1 MTKALTPTNKKQRI
15 IQAASSVFC
24 RKGFAAARMVE
35 VAMEAGIGKGTIYEY
50 FTSKEDLFF
59 AVFQWFSIRT
69 SDTVKVDILALQGSA
84 AKRLR
89 VMNDSVMRMWAA
101 EMDNFALMMEFWSA
115 SASSNLRRRFK
126 EAFKSLYARFTALV
140 SGLIREGIAA
150 GEFRADADPDAVAA
164 ALVGTWDALLLQK
177 WFESVADPQA
187 YSRAF
192 LKIILDGLRKTPEQ
206 DQ

>member
-35 VAMEAGIGKGTIYEY
+35 VAVEAGIGKGTIYEY